1 MVTFM
6 LYMYIFLRMI
16 WSQVFIHLKNNVQ
29 NKTRKCRQIFFLQIL
44 ICKEMVF
51 FGFFFFLQFV
61 FIYLSLS
68 DTHSWYINIIHE
80 ILIMNVPWY
89 FKSVFQNLEWIR
101 ECAPINTCTVFCIAF
116 IDIHALKICLEAL
129 VLCKYL
135 CITG

>member
-51 FGFFFFLQFV
+51 FGFFFLQFV

-116 IDIHALKICLEAL
+116 IDIHALEICLEVYCYASI
-129 VLCKYL
+129 YA
-135 CITG
+135 